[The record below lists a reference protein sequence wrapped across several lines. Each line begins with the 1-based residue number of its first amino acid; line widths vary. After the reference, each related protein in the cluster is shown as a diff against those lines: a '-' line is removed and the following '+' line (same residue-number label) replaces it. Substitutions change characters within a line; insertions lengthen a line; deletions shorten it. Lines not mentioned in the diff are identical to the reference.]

1 MNMIEAIETKTKQLS
16 ASEIAAMEDAH
27 TSGAYSK
34 RGISL
39 VRGNQEFIFDAEG
52 RKYVDF
58 IAGHGSVILGHCNP
72 RVIEAIKMQAQ
83 TLSVCNES
91 FYNDKRAEL
100 TEKLCSI
107 APSGLERVFLTN
119 SGTEAVEAALKL
131 SRATTGKKEIIA
143 VIGGFHGRTLGAL
156 SLTWRKDFKEPFAPL
171 LSGIKH
177 VRYDNADEI
186 RKAITDDTAAVI
198 IEPVL
203 GEGGVRIPHSGY
215 LKEVR
220 EVCDEKGVL
229 MILDEVQTSFGR
241 TGEMF
246 ACNYESVS
254 PDIMCVAKGIANGF
268 PMGAMLSR
276 GDLKFKPKTHGSTFA
291 GNPLACAAS
300 LAVIEELQTQNL
312 PQRSKNEGRRFLEKL
327 QAIENKKIAEA
338 RGIGLMVAL
347 ELKAVAQPFLQKMQ
361 ENGLLALP
369 SGETILRFLPPLNT
383 QQSSF
388 DEACETIGRVLE

>member
-1 MNMIEAIETKTKQLS
+1 MIEATKSKQLITN
-16 ASEIAAMEDAH
+16 EIIAMEDAH

-34 RGISL
+34 RGIAL
-39 VRGNQEFIFDAEG
+39 VRGNQEFVFDSEG

-58 IAGHGSVILGHCNP
+58 IAGHGSVVLGHCNP
-72 RVIEAIKMQAQ
+72 RIVETIKSQSQ
-83 TLSVCNES
+83 ILSVCNES

-100 TEKLCSI
+100 TETLCKI
-107 APSGLERVFLTN
+107 APQGLEKVFLTN
-119 SGTEAVEAALKL
+119 SGTEAVEAAFKL
-131 SRATTGKKEIIA
+131 ARSTTGKKEIIA

-156 SLTWRKDFKEPFAPL
+156 SLTWRKDFKEPFIPL
-171 LSGIKH
+171 LSDVKH
-177 VRYDNADEI
+177 VRYDNSDEI
-186 RKAITDDTAAVI
+186 KKAISSNTAAVI

-203 GEGGVRIPHSGY
+203 GEGGVRIPHEGY

-220 EVCDEKGVL
+220 EVCDETGVL
-229 MILDEVQTSFGR
+229 MVLDEVQTSFGR
-241 TGEMF
+241 TGAFF
-246 ACNYESVS
+246 ACNRENVS
-254 PDIMCVAKGIANGF
+254 PDIMCLAKGIANGF

-291 GNPLACAAS
+291 GNPLACAIS

-312 PQRSKNEGRRFLEKL
+312 PQRSKSEGRRFVEKL
-327 QAIENKKIAEA
+327 QSIAKENKKIAEV

-361 ENGLLALP
+361 EDGLLALP

-388 DEACETIGRVLE
+388 DSACETIERVLAE